1 MCARALVGA
10 GGTVGCRGSAHPPLP
25 PAPFIPF
32 TERGFQDPP
41 GLLLLSPWLRGGGGR
56 RQLGPAPAPA
66 APANPPPAL
75 SLPSTGWAPSPAA
88 LGGRGRKMVANEE
101 GEWRELEPG
110 PPLPHFLLG
119 LYTRLW
125 KELGDGSWAQGGGGA
140 LRAGESQGRLW
151 TELGVRAKAILVPV
165 PSPFCPPGELWELLG
180 EESSPS
186 LHEAC

>member
-1 MCARALVGA
+1 
-10 GGTVGCRGSAHPPLP
+10 
-25 PAPFIPF
+25 
-32 TERGFQDPP
+32 
-41 GLLLLSPWLRGGGGR
+41 
-56 RQLGPAPAPA
+56 
-66 APANPPPAL
+66 
-75 SLPSTGWAPSPAA
+75 
-88 LGGRGRKMVANEE
+88 MVANEE

-165 PSPFCPPGELWELLG
+165 PSPFCPPGEIWELLG

>member
-1 MCARALVGA
+1 MRACVVQPGGVCVG
-10 GGTVGCRGSAHPPLP
+10 GGAQLGVEGESPSPSTSP
-25 PAPFIPF
+25 PAPLIPF
-32 TERGFQDPP
+32 REQRFHDPP
-41 GLLLLSPWLRGGGGR
+41 GLLRLSPWLRGGGGR

-140 LRAGESQGRLW
+140 LLAGESQGPLW
-151 TELGVRAKAILVPV
+151 KEVGVRAKGISALA
-165 PSPFCPPGELWELLG
+165 PSPCSAQGKIWPLLG
-180 EESSPS
+180 E
-186 LHEAC
+186 